1 MHSLNQWA
9 QNCMKTGS
17 LVKTNYDITD
27 KWKTQTKYV
36 TAPKFLYKIMNFET
50 EYKAVVVISKF

>member
-1 MHSLNQWA
+1 
-9 QNCMKTGS
+9 MKTGS

-36 TAPKFLYKIMNFET
+36 TAPKFLYKIMNYET